1 VCWTAPPPE
10 EHLNAGAKN
19 TGSGKPPIFV
29 VGSARSGNTLLYHT
43 LLSAGG
49 FAVYRA
55 EPAVFDL
62 LALKFG
68 NLKLLEN
75 RRKLMSVWLQ
85 TYTCAAS
92 GLNQDHIKNKI
103 LNECESCGDFL
114 RILMSEVARSQR
126 VDRWAVW
133 GPDNLLYMP
142 WIKEE
147 LPDARFIHMIRDGRD
162 VAVSM
167 NTEGWI
173 RPFPWDKERSLL
185 VAALHWQWKVRH
197 GRQLGRRVLPDYLE
211 VRFEDLVTRNRETLL
226 KISKFIGHDLD
237 YDRIR
242 KTAIGT
248 LSNPNSSFRKD
259 AGADY
264 GPIGRWKQLLSS
276 DDITRIESLIGS
288 LLEELDYPLAASGSA
303 PPHFRWWAMGL
314 LYPWFF
320 DTKQWLKLHTPLRRF
335 VRTGRLRLGQKVLS
349 A

>member
-1 VCWTAPPPE
+1 
-10 EHLNAGAKN
+10 
-19 TGSGKPPIFV
+19 V

-49 FAVYRA
+49 LAIYRA

-62 LALKFG
+62 LAPKFG
-68 NLKLLEN
+68 DLSLLKN
-75 RRKLMSVWLQ
+75 RQRLMSVWLQ
-85 TYTCAAS
+85 SYMCAAS
-92 GLNQDHIKNKI
+92 GLNHDHIKNKI
-103 LNECESCGDFL
+103 LGECESRGDFL
-114 RILMSEVARSQR
+114 RILMSQVARSQG
-126 VDRWAVW
+126 VNRWAVW

-147 LPDARFIHMIRDGRD
+147 LPDALFIHMIRDGRD

-167 NTEGWI
+167 NKEAWI
-173 RPFPWDKERSLL
+173 RPFPWDKKRSLL

-226 KISKFIGHDLD
+226 EIGNFIGHDLD

-248 LSNPNSSFRKD
+248 LSDPNSSFKTGQ
-259 AGADY
+259 GAEY

-276 DDITRIESLIGS
+276 EDITRVESLIGS
-288 LLEELDYPLAASGSA
+288 LLEELDYPLAASGPV
-303 PPHFRWWAMGL
+303 PPSFERWTMQV

-320 DTKQWLKLHTPLRRF
+320 DTKQWLKLHTPLGRF
-335 VRTGRLRLGQKVLS
+335 VRTDRLRQGQKLLP